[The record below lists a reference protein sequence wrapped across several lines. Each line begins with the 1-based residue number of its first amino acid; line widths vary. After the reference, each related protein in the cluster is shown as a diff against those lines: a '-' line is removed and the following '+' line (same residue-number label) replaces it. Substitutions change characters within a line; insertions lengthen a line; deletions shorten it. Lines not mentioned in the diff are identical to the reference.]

1 MPIEPNNCRIYF
13 MGIWFHGDSQSSFST
28 LLTKNTNKY
37 WEKPC
42 GGFDVTPKDSHI
54 HLHLKKQ
61 DRGFLEIYC
70 FVTQYYRKWS
80 IKTLSLI
87 KTISRKHISLHRANL
102 VNMLTTLSQRL
113 RDKPQLLSVSV
124 CVKDTDVH
132 SAGKILIYENYLV
145 YA

>member
-1 MPIEPNNCRIYF
+1 MS
-13 MGIWFHGDSQSSFST
+13 W
-28 LLTKNTNKY
+28 
-37 WEKPC
+37 
-42 GGFDVTPKDSHI
+42 FDVTPKDNHI
-54 HLHLKKQ
+54 HLSSKIQ

-80 IKTLSLI
+80 IKTLNLI
-87 KTISRKHISLHRANL
+87 KTICRKHISLHRANL
-102 VNMLTTLSQRL
+102 VNMLTTLSQCL
-113 RDKPQLLSVSV
+113 RDKPQLLSVSL